1 MTNPMTTR
9 PIRLSPLA
17 CRLAVATAILAPVGV
32 LAGAGS
38 AAAAGSTEPSVP
50 EGLTEIT
57 DLTGL
62 LTINVPAEWTDTDLN
77 PIDGEPSIWATTDM
91 EQYKEGVGVPG
102 VSFDVA
108 VQQEADTEARLTA
121 FMSGYGID
129 EGDCD
134 VADGPGPQTTYE
146 GTGHGAL
153 EGTRVLYDCGG
164 SGVMGF
170 VGIAADGTGVEVFLQ
185 LPEGEDPGIADQI
198 MGTFTYGDL
207 STLATG
213 TVPGG
218 SGVPGSVATPPA
230 STPAPV
236 PAPASTVPA
245 VPVPTVTPD
254 PVPAPVTT
262 VPVPAPSSVPA
273 TTVAGGSVAPGSL
286 AGQVPLTED
295 TGRLTI
301 QVPAEW
307 TDTNMIPLGETP
319 SIWASTDLTAFGDGL
334 ATSGVEFDVSTLV
347 VDPTSYVISQIEFA
361 GVDLTQCTEVAPVAP
376 WTSPQTGTGVFT
388 GAIVKYDCAGTLI
401 TSAVGVSADGTTE
414 LDILIKLAPGD
425 DPAIADNILATFT
438 LA

>member
-1 MTNPMTTR
+1 MTNMTT
-9 PIRLSPLA
+9 PNRLPRRGRRIA
-17 CRLAVATAILAPVGV
+17 AATGILAPLGL
-32 LAGAGS
+32 LAGIGNAS
-38 AAAAGSTEPSVP
+38 AAGATTPPVPAGYTSV
-50 EGLTEIT
+50 T
-57 DLTGL
+57 DITGL
-62 LTINVPAEWTDTDLN
+62 LTINVPAEWTATDLN

-91 EQYKEGVGVPG
+91 EQYQEGIGVPG
-102 VSFDVA
+102 VSFDAV
-108 VQQEADTEARLTA
+108 VQQEADTGTRLTA
-121 FMSGYGID
+121 FMSEYGID

-134 VADGPGPQTTYE
+134 VAEGPEPQTTYE

-153 EGTRVLYDCGG
+153 EGSRILYDCGG
-164 SGVMGF
+164 ASVMGF

-185 LPEGEDPGIADQI
+185 LPQGEDPGIADQI
-198 MGTFTYGDL
+198 MGTFTYLDL

-218 SGVPGSVATPPA
+218 SGVPGSVA
-230 STPAPV
+230 

-245 VPVPTVTPD
+245 VPVPTVTPA

-262 VPVPAPSSVPA
+262 VPAPAPAPAPAPSSVPA

-361 GVDLTQCTEVAPVAP
+361 GVDLTQCTEVAPVAA
-376 WTSPQTGTGVFT
+376 WTSPQTGAGVYT